1 MFIPLTERTQT
12 EMETE
17 QNSVKLQISL
27 PTNKP
32 SALLGWLTDQV
43 TILAEAFAEPMT
55 AARLKVYAGDL
66 ADLERSQL
74 EVAFYRARRELT
86 FFPKIAELRKL
97 AGAGQEEQQDAEAR
111 KAWDLLTRFVTKYV
125 SNDVHGNYG
134 PEHGW
139 YPKSFPKLSERILDC
154 VRRTGGWKVYACM
167 DVDDMPFIQ
176 KRFFEEYAA
185 WTAVERITDNSRLIQ
200 AIPEFKQ
207 LVAPS
212 MEQPKPIT
220 ATGPKPKPVLQPLT
234 ESQVKDR
241 REMLRQQT
249 EKLLCKKQQP
259 LTESIR

>member
-1 MFIPLTERTQT
+1 M
-12 EMETE
+12 
-17 QNSVKLQISL
+17 QISL
-27 PTNKP
+27 PEPQQSLRK
-32 SALLGWLTDQV
+32 WVIDQV
-43 TILAEAFAEPMT
+43 TILAEAFSQPMT
-55 AARLKVYAGDL
+55 PERLRIYAGDL

-74 EVAFYRARRELT
+74 EVAFCHARREMT
-86 FFPKIAELRKL
+86 FLPKIAELRNL
-97 AGAGQEEQQDAEAR
+97 AGAGQDEQQDAEAR

-134 PEHGW
+134 PQHGW

-167 DVDDMPFIQ
+167 DVHDMPFIQ

-185 WTAVERITDNSRLIQ
+185 WTAVERITDNSKLIET
-200 AIPEFKQ
+200 IPEFKQ
-207 LVAPS
+207 LVARS

-249 EKLLCKKQQP
+249 EKLLCKKQKS
-259 LTESIR
+259 LTETIR